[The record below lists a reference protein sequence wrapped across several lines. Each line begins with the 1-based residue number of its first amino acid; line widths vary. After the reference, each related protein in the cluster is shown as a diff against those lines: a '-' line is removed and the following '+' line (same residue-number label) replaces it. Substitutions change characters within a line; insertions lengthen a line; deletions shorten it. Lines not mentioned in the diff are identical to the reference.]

1 MREHRHSFEMPHSAA
16 RIWALMKDSALCFSV
31 APGLDRWDEYSPMV
45 LEMKI
50 LEPGDEDGNELVRLL
65 QFKLPFGRLGS
76 ARERL
81 TDVVP
86 ERGYTFHMGTQ
97 TGTVRLVPLGR
108 YKTRLDF
115 VERFHLTKAP
125 RKWFEGP
132 IYRFIN
138 RKNEASM
145 RGFSQWLTD
154 HPEYHPEDYLADRL
168 EHAESEARQ

>member
-31 APGLDRWDEYSPMV
+31 APGLDRWTEYEPMV
-45 LEMKI
+45 LTMEI
-50 LEPGDEDGNELVRLL
+50 VEPGDEIGNGLVRLL
-65 QFKLPFGRLGS
+65 GFKLPFGRRGT

-81 TDVVP
+81 SDVVP
-86 ERGYTFHMGTQ
+86 ERGYTFDMGTQ
-97 TGTVRLVPLGR
+97 TGTVQLVSIRPNR
-108 YKTRLDF
+108 TRLDF

-138 RKNEASM
+138 RKNEAAM
-145 RGFSQWLTD
+145 RGFSRWLVD
-154 HPEYHPEDYLADRL
+154 HPDYRPDLVEPEAV
-168 EHAESEARQ
+168 AS